1 MVCGTVMVDKE
12 VVLGLDV
19 ACAIG
24 QECVTPPMT
33 MQLLH
38 GASWGHEG
46 WWSGRLDRAK
56 RHEEAGDGMVER
68 ESLVAYIGGPLRCE
82 ELGDRVVQAKFRFR
96 KA

>member
-1 MVCGTVMVDKE
+1 MVDKE

-38 GASWGHEG
+38 GASWGTRVG
-46 WWSGRLDRAK
+46 GVAAWIVQRGMRRQV
-56 RHEEAGDGMVER
+56 RRMVER

-82 ELGDRVVQAKFRFR
+82 ELGDRVVQAKLRFR